1 MGSARTG
8 AVFCKGQ
15 WCPTDTQTSP
25 CSLETDWFH
34 KESTPLLLILYSF
47 SFFKILPTLTTLF
60 CLRIKHSEGDLHF
73 VRGNNQPSTPPP
85 ELSRGFS
92 KRCEGGAEA
101 KQHFALCAVERP
113 RGSPTQRFRYQMP
126 PPPLLSRGR
135 LPPFPLSHALP
146 WGCVTF
152 PLFSLG
158 PARTGPAEPL
168 PSRRDPGEPC
178 SRRGRAGP
186 RLGTTGPPS
195 GRHDGC
201 DRVP

>member
-1 MGSARTG
+1 M
-8 AVFCKGQ
+8 
-15 WCPTDTQTSP
+15 
-25 CSLETDWFH
+25 
-34 KESTPLLLILYSF
+34 LLILYSF

-60 CLRIKHSEGDLHF
+60 CLRIKRSEGDLHF

-152 PLFSLG
+152 PLF
-158 PARTGPAEPL
+158 
-168 PSRRDPGEPC
+168 PSG
-178 SRRGRAGP
+178 RRGRVLPNPCRRAGTRGSRVRGGAGQGP
-186 RLGTTGPPS
+186 ASVQRGPPQAAMMAATGSRSREVASYS
-195 GRHDGC
+195 GEGERGGENGSAPLSLAA
-201 DRVP
+201 DRRRPAEVA

>member
-60 CLRIKHSEGDLHF
+60 CLRIKRSEGDLHF

-152 PLFSLG
+152 PLF
-158 PARTGPAEPL
+158 
-168 PSRRDPGEPC
+168 PSG
-178 SRRGRAGP
+178 RRGRVLPNPCRRAGTRGSRVRGGAGP